1 MKAPESGE
9 SKVSEDRP
17 SVALPRIHL
26 IRHGETEWSRSGQ
39 HTGRTDIPL
48 IKRGE
53 EQARHLGELLSGIE
67 FSRVFT
73 SPLQRA
79 SRTCELAGFQG
90 RMEVDPDLAEWH
102 YGQFEGMITADI
114 RKVQPDWNV
123 FRHGCP
129 DGESPEE
136 VSRRADRAVL
146 RLRALEGNVAVF
158 SHGHF
163 LRALTARWIGL
174 SVGEGRHFLLHT
186 ASLSILGFEHNQMD
200 EPAILLWNSVTR
212 SP

>member
-1 MKAPESGE
+1 MSES
-9 SKVSEDRP
+9 RP
-17 SVALPRIHL
+17 SAALPRIHL

-48 IKRGE
+48 IQRGE

-79 SRTCELAGFQG
+79 SRTCELAGFLG
-90 RMEVDPDLAEWH
+90 RLEVDPDLAEWD

-114 RKVQPDWNV
+114 RKLQPDWNV
-123 FRHGCP
+123 FLNGCP
-129 DGESPEE
+129 GGESPEE
-136 VSRRADRAVL
+136 VSRRADRVVL
-146 RLRALEGNVAVF
+146 RLRALEGNAAVF

-186 ASLSILGFEHNQMD
+186 ASLSILGFEHNQME

>member
-17 SVALPRIHL
+17 SAALPRIHL

-48 IKRGE
+48 AKRGE

-90 RMEVDPDLAEWH
+90 RMEVDPDLAEWD

-114 RKVQPDWNV
+114 RKVEPDWNV

-129 DGESPEE
+129 GGESPEE
-136 VSRRADRAVL
+136 VSRRADQAVR

-163 LRALTARWIGL
+163 LRALTARWIEL

-186 ASLSILGFEHNQMD
+186 ASLSILGFGHNQID